1 MSYQFHPSILRAY
14 DIRGIINETLSAKD
28 AYFVGRAFATIL
40 HRDNKSKVA
49 VGYDGR
55 ASSIELKNQLSQGLK
70 DSGCEVMEIG
80 LGPTPMLY
88 FAVHFLNYDAGIMI
102 TGSHNP
108 VNHNGF
114 KITMKDSPFFGD
126 QITKLGEIAK
136 KGDFIEGN
144 GKIRH
149 TNILDQYVHRI
160 TEGCSIAKNSELL
173 DEIDEF
179 LPERDQLK
187 VAWDAGNGATG
198 EAMKKLAHSIKTKD
212 YLLFEKID
220 GSFPNHHPDPSVEEN
235 LEDLKRTVLEHDCDL
250 GIAFDGDG
258 DRIGVIDDKG
268 EILWPDQLMT
278 IFAKA
283 VLKEN
288 PGATIISDVKASE
301 VLFDKIRENGGV
313 PLMYKTGHS
322 FIKAKMKEVKSPLAG
337 EMSGHIFFADKY
349 YGYDD
354 ALYAAV
360 RLIDILISSGKSLSQ
375 IKAALPKTYS
385 TPEIRIECPDDK
397 KFQIIKNIQEQL
409 HQAKVKF
416 NDIDGVRAS
425 DENGWWL
432 IRASNTQAVLVAR
445 CEAKSENKLKNL
457 KNSLA
462 EILLENDIKLP
473 KELEQFGNK
482 SNKVAIG

>member
-1 MSYQFHPSILRAY
+1 MSYQFHKSILRAY
-14 DIRGIINETLSAKD
+14 DIRGIMDETLSAHD
-28 AYFVGRAFATIL
+28 AYFVGRAFATVL

-49 VGYDGR
+49 IGYDGR
-55 ASSIELKNQLSQGLK
+55 VSSIDLKNKLSQGLK

-88 FAVHFLNYDAGIMI
+88 FAVNYLNYDAGIMI

-108 VNHNGF
+108 PNHNGF
-114 KITMKDSPFFGD
+114 KLTYKNSPFFGD
-126 QITKLGEIAK
+126 QILELGEIAK
-136 KGDFIEGN
+136 KGDFFEGN
-144 GKIRH
+144 GHIKH
-149 TNILDQYVHRI
+149 TNILDQYINRI
-160 TEGCSIAKNSELL
+160 TQDSPIASESELL
-173 DEIDEF
+173 DEIDDF
-179 LPERDQLK
+179 LPEEQQLK

-198 EAMKKLAHSIKTKD
+198 EAMKRLAHKLRTKD
-212 YLLFEKID
+212 FLLYEKID

-235 LEDLKRTVLEHDCDL
+235 LEDLKKTVLDNKCDL

-268 EILWPDQLMT
+268 EIIWPDQLMT
-278 IFAKA
+278 IFAKS
-283 VLKEN
+283 VLKDN

-301 VLFDKIRENGGV
+301 ILFDKIRENGGV

-322 FIKAKMKEVKSPLAG
+322 FIKAKMKEVNSPLAG

-360 RLIDILISSGKSLSQ
+360 RLIDILFYSKKTLSE
-375 IKAALPKTYS
+375 IKAELPKTFS
-385 TPEIRIECPDDK
+385 TPEIRIECKDEE
-397 KFQIIKNIQEQL
+397 KFQIIQNIQDQL
-409 HQAKVKF
+409 RKAKVKF
-416 NDIDGVRAS
+416 NDIDGVRAM

-445 CEAKSENKLKNL
+445 CEAKSESKLENL
-457 KNSLA
+457 KNSLT
-462 EILLENDIKLP
+462 EVLVENKVKLP
-473 KELEQFGNK
+473 KELDNNSKK
-482 SNKVAIG
+482 SDKVALG